1 MVPFPIHPIPSY
13 SSVVFTTEKNLHK
26 IGLVQLLDCVVLESA
41 VIAKQS
47 TTSGNLAVSN
57 HLF

>member
-1 MVPFPIHPIPSY
+1 MVPFPIHPIRSY

-26 IGLVQLLDCVVLESA
+26 IGLVQLLDPVVQEST

-47 TTSGNLAVSN
+47 TTSGNLALSD